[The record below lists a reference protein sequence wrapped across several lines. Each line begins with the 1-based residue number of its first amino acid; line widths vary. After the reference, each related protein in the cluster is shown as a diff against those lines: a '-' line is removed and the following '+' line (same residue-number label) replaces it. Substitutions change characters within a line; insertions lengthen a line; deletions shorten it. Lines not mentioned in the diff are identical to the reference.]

1 LTLKLR
7 PPNPAVG
14 NKEALPLNLAIKSR
28 QEKPRLLDRK
38 PDLGLNKTM
47 KTRKVLKVPFQPAME
62 SDRTRARILEAARN
76 QFLQFGFTQTT
87 MAEIASSLGISKAT
101 LYKYFSGKELLLR
114 EIIFGLFGEMEAGVD
129 ALIKD
134 EKTDFAQKLR
144 GILSLIGLKLAGMG
158 GLVTLDIQRNAP
170 ELWKEVDEFRK
181 VKILSKIKGIIQ
193 EGVETGVF
201 RADFDQDL
209 LVLMYV
215 SLIQSIMN
223 PATLVQYSLSFAEGF
238 EMIIK
243 IVLEGILAEKG
254 GTRYL
259 SQTSQPRQRTFKE
272 S

>member
-1 LTLKLR
+1 
-7 PPNPAVG
+7 
-14 NKEALPLNLAIKSR
+14 
-28 QEKPRLLDRK
+28 
-38 PDLGLNKTM
+38 M
-47 KTRKVLKVPFQPAME
+47 KTRKVLRVPFQAAIE
-62 SDRTRARILEAARN
+62 SDRTRARILEAARS
-76 QFLQFGFTQTT
+76 QFLQFGFSQTT
-87 MAEIASSLGISKAT
+87 MAEIASTLGISKAT
-101 LYKYFSGKELLLR
+101 LYKYFSGKEVLLR
-114 EIIFGLFGEMEAGVD
+114 EIIFGLFGEMEAGID

-158 GLVTLDIQRNAP
+158 GLVTLDIQRTAP

-181 VKILSKIKGIIQ
+181 VKILSKIKWIIQ

-209 LVLMYV
+209 LVLMYI

-223 PATLVQYSLSFAEGF
+223 PATLVQFSLSFAEGF

-243 IVLEGILAEKG
+243 IVLEGILTDKG
-254 GTRYL
+254 RTGYFPRIL
-259 SQTSQPRQRTFKE
+259 PPHKRTSKE